1 VKKIIIFLLDKKNT
15 WIEKYILRNKF
26 YEISKKYDLKIK
38 YKININEKAEMLFLL
53 GYTSKFKTSKYK
65 KIKNFFLVHES
76 NLPIGRGWS
85 PVKYQ
90 LLANKSKIKCCLI
103 SCEDPIDSGDIYET
117 GTLNIDKTDLY
128 DDIKIKQYKVTI
140 NLITRLIKKYPN
152 IKSKKQKGKAT
163 WYKKLS
169 SDDDK
174 LNFNESISSQFNKI
188 RSTDYHNYQNY
199 FFINNK
205 KFYLRISK
213 KKIIR

>member
-1 VKKIIIFLLDKKNT
+1 MIQKII
-15 WIEKYILRNKF
+15 R
-26 YEISKKYDLKIK
+26 
-38 YKININEKAEMLFLL
+38 LFLRFSPL
-53 GYTSKFKTSKYK
+53 QNGCQKIVHNPHNNPTSKFEISKYK

-152 IKSKKQKGKAT
+152 IKSKKQKGKVT

-169 SDDDK
+169 SEDDK
-174 LNFNESISSQFNKI
+174 LDINQSISSQFNKI
-188 RSTDYHNYQNY
+188 RSTDHHNYQNY
-199 FFINNK
+199 FYTLLGIGRSHIYRLCPHMESLHKNMK
-205 KFYLRISK
+205 RLDQMLYSLS
-213 KKIIR
+213 